1 MAILVQNKTKRRQC
15 VSETVSSCN
24 WRLLVLLLLVIPVV
38 NNLSS
43 GASLSVYFQ
52 NEFEVA
58 AAAVAVNVSSLQAVV
73 DDWGREPFP
82 RGHQQQLGQE
92 PIVRRM
98 LFGIFT
104 YDSPNEHLLRQTNRA
119 ALWRVFKN
127 RAARGGSGSLG
138 GGGYDDENIMD
149 SLTANNTNE
158 NVVCTLSE
166 LMQNETLAR
175 STVSCRFV
183 FTFVMGGG
191 DAGNQAM
198 RTKLTQKANDFN
210 AGRKG
215 TEAKKKEEKD
225 FINFGMK
232 PRTRCLYEDPECGGI
247 DLGKWVI
254 PDPADGSNASEVWK
268 SELDRHRSDTT
279 ILGVPENHQLGK
291 TDTWFTYASMLTR
304 WRPDLGI
311 DFVGKMDG
319 DNSMRFHT
327 LARFLIE
334 KRDDINAHPY
344 VHGGWVVPRNQ
355 CQRPSWGRV
364 CAGSEFIAPLFVTGA
379 ISYLS
384 TPLAQSVYLDGTTLE
399 QKQDVWIGLE
409 DVQVSNMAY
418 SNPKIDPGEILV
430 LNHRGR
436 PKPDITEHCSNKP
449 SCLRQKYCKAYPGL
463 FPELCER

>member
-1 MAILVQNKTKRRQC
+1 MPITLGESHPDS
-15 VSETVSSCN
+15 SETASSFDRR
-24 WRLLVLLLLVIPVV
+24 WLLLPMLVFSVV

-43 GASLSVYFQ
+43 RASLSAALLSRRFEQ
-52 NEFEVA
+52 NIVEKRA
-58 AAAVAVNVSSLQAVV
+58 DASMAVAVNVSSLQAVV
-73 DDWGREPFP
+73 DNWG
-82 RGHQQQLGQE
+82 GVQQQQYGQE

-104 YDSPNEHLLRQTNRA
+104 YDTPNEHELRQTNRA
-119 ALWRVFKN
+119 ALLRVFKN
-127 RAARGGSGSLG
+127 RAARGGSGG
-138 GGGYDDENIMD
+138 GEDDEKIMD
-149 SLTANNTNE
+149 ALTANNTND

-166 LMQNETLAR
+166 LMGNETLAR
-175 STVSCRFV
+175 SAESCRFV

-191 DAGNQAM
+191 EAGNQAT
-198 RTKLTQKANDFN
+198 RAKLTQKVNDLNTKSQN
-210 AGRKG
+210 A
-215 TEAKKKEEKD
+215 TKKEQKD
-225 FINFGMK
+225 FINSGLK

-254 PDPADGSNASEVWK
+254 PDPASGTNASASELWK

-279 ILGVPENHQLGK
+279 ILGIPENHQLGK
-291 TDTWFTYASMLTR
+291 TDTWFTHATMLTR
-304 WRPDLGI
+304 WRPDLRI

-327 LARFLIE
+327 FARFLIE
-334 KRDDINAHPY
+334 KRDEINAHPY
-344 VHGGWVVPRNQ
+344 VHGGWVVRRNE
-355 CQRPSWGRV
+355 CLRPSWGKV

-399 QKQDVWIGLE
+399 QKRDVWIGLE
-409 DVQVSNMAY
+409 DLQVSNMAY

-436 PKPDITEHCSNKP
+436 SKPSITSHCKNKP
-449 SCLRQKYCKAYPGL
+449 LCLRKEYCDAYPGL
-463 FPELCER
+463 FPKLCER